1 MDWSQVFPKPAEG
14 AAVPVPEIADI
25 GCGFGGLLFG
35 LAHEPATAGMPSVG
49 LEIRVKVAEY
59 VRLKIAAYAE
69 QSPELVC
76 VSAWCAA
83 PQCVRARQP
92 VGHTAQ
98 PQRASLACT

>member
-76 VSAWCAA
+76 GSVW
-83 PQCVRARQP
+83 RARD
-92 VGHTAQ
+92 
-98 PQRASLACT
+98 